1 MAVIKDNKKNSKP
14 DGRTLHRLLEY
25 TAPHRKFLILSF
37 ISSAI
42 SVVLTLWIPVL
53 TGHAVD
59 CAFGPGDVDFAGVAY
74 NAVLMAIAAVGS
86 ALFGWLASYF
96 NNLITF
102 RTASDL
108 RDRMFSKIT
117 TLPLSHIDTTPHGD
131 LINRVTSDID
141 LVSDGLLQ
149 GLTQLLT
156 GVLTIAGTL
165 IVMLATNLTI
175 TVIVVVLTPLSLFV
189 ASFIVRGSVKHFR
202 EQTETQGELGGCLNE
217 YLSNIRIVKQF
228 GYEDEANEIYDGL
241 NMKLK
246 KCGFIAQ
253 FYSALTNPTT
263 RFVNNIVY
271 AAVGV
276 AGGLFAISGVIT
288 IGTISMFLSYANQY
302 TKPFNEISGIMSQLT
317 TALASADRVF
327 KLLDTPSEEP
337 DTPDDIDT
345 VDTDGR
351 VAFEDVSFSYVPD
364 KPLIEHLSLNAE
376 PGSRVAIVGPTGC
389 GKTTLINLLMR
400 FYDVRSG
407 RITSDGTDIRDIRRD
422 TLRRRFSMVLQDS
435 WLFTGTVRE
444 NIAYGKPDATD
455 EEIRSAA
462 ERARADSFI
471 ERLPNGYDTVISDDG
486 GLSQGQR
493 QLLNIARAILLDAP
507 VLILDEATSNIDTR
521 TEILVQRAFNE
532 MMEGRTSFVVAHRL
546 STIKSAD
553 MILVMNSGKI
563 VEQGRHEQ
571 LVNSGGFYAQLWQA
585 MTAEN

>member
-1 MAVIKDNKKNSKP
+1 MADKTKKAKKI
-14 DGRTLHRLLEY
+14 DGAVLRRLLEY
-25 TAPHRKFLILSF
+25 TAPYRIFIILSF
-37 ISSAI
+37 IASTV
-42 SVVLTLWIPVL
+42 SVLLTLLIPVL
-53 TGHAVD
+53 TGFAVD
-59 CAFGPGDVDFAGVAY
+59 CAFGPGEVDFAGVAK
-74 NAVLMAIAAVGS
+74 NAVLMAVSAVGS
-86 ALFGWLASYF
+86 AVFGWLASYF

-102 RTASDL
+102 NTASDL

-131 LINRVTSDID
+131 MINRITSDID
-141 LVSDGLLQ
+141 VVSDGLLQ
-149 GLTQLLT
+149 GLTQLFT
-156 GVLTIAGTL
+156 GVLTIIGTL
-165 IVMLATNLTI
+165 LVMLFTNVTI

-189 ASFIVRGSVKHFR
+189 ASFIVRGSVKYFR

-217 YLSNIRIVKQF
+217 YLSNIRVVKQF
-228 GYEDEANEIYDGL
+228 GYEDNANEIYDNL

-276 AGGLFAISGVIT
+276 AGGLFAISGVIS

-327 KLLDTPSEEP
+327 RLLDTPSEEP
-337 DTPDDIDT
+337 DAPDAADKA
-345 VDTDGR
+345 DTDGC
-351 VAFEDVSFSYVPD
+351 VAFEDVSFSYVKD
-364 KPLIEHLSLNAE
+364 KPLIENLSLNVE

-400 FYDVRSG
+400 FYDVNSG
-407 RITSDGTDIRDIRRD
+407 RITSDGTDIRSIRRD

-435 WLFTGTVRE
+435 WLFTGTVRD

-455 EEIRSAA
+455 EEIRDAA
-462 ERARADSFI
+462 ERARAASFI
-471 ERLPNGYDTVISDDG
+471 ERLPDGYDTIISDDG

-532 MMEGRTSFVVAHRL
+532 MMKGRTSFVVAHRL

-553 MILVMNSGKI
+553 IILVMNAGKI
-563 VEQGRHEQ
+563 IEQGNHEQ
-571 LVNSGGFYAQLWQA
+571 LVRAGGFYAGLWAA
-585 MTAEN
+585 MTAES